1 MDRPT
6 VICHMLTALD
16 GKIDGQFFSAP
27 ETAPALKKYGEVREF
42 YDCPATVY
50 GTTTMAEGY
59 SDGFVY
65 DLPKSAAVFPREDYV
80 AQSDVKRYIVSLDGE
95 GILRWHG
102 KYLERKGRPKAHVV
116 EVLTEK
122 ASDSY
127 LEYLRG
133 FGISYIFAGEETV
146 DCALLLRKLKTLFGI
161 DRVLLAGGGVTNQA
175 FAAEGL
181 IDELSI
187 VLAPTAD
194 GESGAASLFETGGF
208 SSAAPMAFSLESA
221 EVVERDTLWLRYKA
235 KSKGGDAK

>member
-1 MDRPT
+1 
-6 VICHMLTALD
+6 MLTALD

-27 ETAPALKKYGEVREF
+27 ETMPALKKYGEVREF

-59 SDGFVY
+59 ADGFVY
-65 DLPKSAAVFPREDYV
+65 DLPESAARFPREDYIV
-80 AQSDVKRYIVSLDGE
+80 QSDVKRYIVSLDGE

-102 KYLERKGRPKAHVV
+102 KYLERKGRPKAHVI
-116 EVLTEK
+116 EVLTEQVP
-122 ASDSY
+122 DSY
-127 LEYLRG
+127 LAYLRG
-133 FGISYIFAGEETV
+133 FGISYIFAGEETI
-146 DCALLLRKLKTLFGI
+146 DCALLLRKLKALFGI

-208 SSAAPMAFSLESA
+208 SSAAPMAYSLESV
-221 EVVERDTLWLRYKA
+221 EVVEKDTLWLRYKA
-235 KSKGGDAK
+235 KAKGGYAK